1 MIGHGGKKPYSFCKI
16 YVTFCFMVRVSA
28 QEVGRTP
35 PTYTHTPHHHHL
47 QLNHLI
53 SVSVQGGGN
62 LWSGLQLLMDYF
74 VFLLQERTSTCGKV
88 QTVSRTEATHLWLF
102 ASICPNS
109 MLTQASKQLRVTQP
123 SSA

>member
-1 MIGHGGKKPYSFCKI
+1 MEEKNPTVSAKFTSLSF
-16 YVTFCFMVRVSA
+16 FMVRVSA

-102 ASICPNS
+102 PSICPNS